1 MTLIDFDKKE
11 LLDIYRALQY
21 TRFEECPVPHTD
33 EGRELYNR
41 LTKLMEKVSKTRS
54 MCTCKENVS
63 EWTLLLHSDWPT
75 TPMKLLSGMIVTL
88 NQQRVT
94 QICDRRQTGTQ
105 PMFLS

>member
-54 MCTCKENVS
+54 MCTCNENVS
-63 EWTLLLHSDWPT
+63 EWTLLLLSDWPT
-75 TPMKLLSGMIVTL
+75 TPMKLLSGMIVTPK
-88 NQQRVT
+88 QQRVM
-94 QICDRRQTGTQ
+94 QICDSKQTGTQ
-105 PMFLS
+105 PMFLL